1 VATPLTAAHR
11 LWRARVFASTYLS
24 YVAFYFCR
32 RPFNS
37 AKKSILAD
45 HPGWTQTTVG
55 NIYAAYLFAYAV
67 GQFLASGMGTK
78 LGPRVNVLL
87 GMAISLVATLAMG
100 VDADPLVLGGVMLVN
115 GLAQATGWSGNVGT
129 MASWFHKHERGRVMG
144 FWSTN
149 FNIGALVAGWTM
161 AAVLE
166 FADWQWCF
174 YVGAFVMAVA
184 WTVFFLFQRNRPED
198 VGLLPIDDP
207 ATAVERSGSAGQRSN
222 AERCGDPIDEATTP
236 DPPPTGFLG
245 LSGGQWTNLMLV
257 AGFYFFAKFIRYAIW
272 SWAPYFLQ
280 THYLLDPGP
289 ANWYATAFDFLGLP
303 GVVLTGYA
311 SDLWFGSRRAG
322 ISAVLMLCATF
333 ATLGMWVMAAAGVPV
348 FVVLLATIGFFAY
361 GPDALLTGAGA
372 MDIGGRRAATFAAA
386 VISGFGSM
394 GSIVQELVIARVYD
408 PKTDNLSVVFLLLL
422 GSAACATGF
431 CVALVWRNRSGRG
444 V

>member
-1 VATPLTAAHR
+1 MATPLSAAHR
-11 LWRARVFASTYLS
+11 GWRVKVFASTYLS

-32 RPFNS
+32 KPFTS

-45 HPGWTQTTVG
+45 HHDWTQATVG

-87 GMAISLVATLAMG
+87 GMAISLIATLAMG
-100 VDADPLVLGGVMLVN
+100 VDADPFVLGGVMLVN

-149 FNIGALVAGWTM
+149 FNIGALIAGWTM
-161 AAVLE
+161 AGVLE
-166 FADWQWCF
+166 LADWKWCF
-174 YVGAFVMAVA
+174 YTGAIVMAVA

-207 ATAVERSGSAGQRSN
+207 ETPV
-222 AERCGDPIDEATTP
+222 DEARVP

-245 LSGGQWTNLMLV
+245 LSRGQWTNLMLV

-280 THYLLDPGP
+280 THYHLSAGP

-333 ATLGMWVMAAAGVPV
+333 ATLGMWVMVAAGMPV
-348 FVVLLATIGFFAY
+348 FVVLLAAIGFFAY

-394 GSIVQELVIARVYD
+394 GSIVQELVISRVYD
-408 PKTDNLSVVFLLLL
+408 AQSDNLSVVFLLLL
-422 GSAACATGF
+422 GSAALATVF